1 MKMTLLQNIADREF
15 IIPRIVNWL
24 GKASISTVV
33 VLSAILIAIITF
45 TIGFLKGST
54 GILGSV
60 APFYLLPIGI
70 VALRAN
76 RSAGVV
82 TGVLCSIVWTVL
94 DFRYAGKISYWPEAW
109 SVLMRAAIF
118 VMFALALARIKYDI
132 LKEMRLN
139 AELQAALAEVKQLS
153 GLLPICAWCKRI
165 RDDGG
170 NWESVETYITVHSDA
185 DFTHGIC
192 PDCAKKYHNA
202 PPQESP

>member
-1 MKMTLLQNIADREF
+1 MTLLQNFADREF
-15 IIPRIVNWL
+15 IIPRIVNYL
-24 GKASISTVV
+24 GKASVGTVV
-33 VLSAILIAIITF
+33 VLSSILIAIITLA
-45 TIGFLKGST
+45 IGFLKGST
-54 GILGSV
+54 GIIGSV

-82 TGVLCSIVWTVL
+82 TGLICSVVWTIL

-109 SVLMRAAIF
+109 NILMRAGIF

-132 LKEMRLN
+132 LKEIRLN
-139 AELQAALAEVKQLS
+139 GELQAAMAEVKQLS

-165 RDDGG
+165 RDDDG
-170 NWESVETYITVHSDA
+170 NWESVENYITVHSDA

-192 PDCAKKYHNA
+192 PDCAKRYHHA
-202 PPQESP
+202 PEAQNPT